1 MTALDS
7 DHCTALHHALKYD
20 TSEFTAIASSVGQHI
35 DPNVLNKSSETI
47 LIEAAKTKD
56 DKLMTIHDTFGA
68 RYDPNIQDATGNTCL
83 MYAVLNHSPDVIA
96 ALLRHPVIDL
106 TIKNGFHK
114 TIIYCVYR
122 QRKYE
127 CQLKNKDDGRICLR
141 EAGES
146 CSGDSANSG
155 ISLGKD
161 TRARDNG
168 KVLYADSCTCQTRR
182 QRMTKFLSI
191 LPYCGEQ
198 AYPSFIAALRA
209 TNKGYVADMLEAYD
223 PSSAPASDASSDS
236 SALVPVTS
244 PASEG
249 ETDDKAEFDRLFL
262 QCMHAYAKKYE

>member
-1 MTALDS
+1 MYFLKIFSSALEGRDPS
-7 DHCTALHHALKYD
+7 TIGMSTLHRQKLQGNRVFLLD
-20 TSEFTAIASSVGQHI
+20 ELQ
-35 DPNVLNKSSETI
+35 
-47 LIEAAKTKD
+47 D
-56 DKLMTIHDTFGA
+56 DFLDYIH
-68 RYDPNIQDATGNTCL
+68 QD
-83 MYAVLNHSPDVIA
+83 YVIT
-96 ALLRHPVIDL
+96 LD
-106 TIKNGFHK
+106 
-114 TIIYCVYR
+114 
-122 QRKYE
+122 
-127 CQLKNKDDGRICLR
+127 QLEEIR
-141 EAGES
+141 
-146 CSGDSANSG
+146 
-155 ISLGKD
+155 
-161 TRARDNG
+161 
-168 KVLYADSCTCQTRR
+168 TCQTRR

>member
-1 MTALDS
+1 
-7 DHCTALHHALKYD
+7 
-20 TSEFTAIASSVGQHI
+20 
-35 DPNVLNKSSETI
+35 
-47 LIEAAKTKD
+47 
-56 DKLMTIHDTFGA
+56 
-68 RYDPNIQDATGNTCL
+68 

-106 TIKNGFHK
+106 TIKNGFDK
-114 TIIYCVYR
+114 TIIYIVKENTNVSLKIRMMVEFAYEKQVNPAAGTQQTVAFHLEKIRKLVIMEKFSAQTAENLKHQLDVFSEDFSSALEGRDPSTIGMSALHR
-122 QRKYE
+122 QKLQGNRVFLLE
-127 CQLKNKDDGRICLR
+127 ELQDDFLDYMHQDYVITLDKLEEIR
-141 EAGES
+141 
-146 CSGDSANSG
+146 
-155 ISLGKD
+155 
-161 TRARDNG
+161 
-168 KVLYADSCTCQTRR
+168 TCQTRR
-182 QRMTKFLSI
+182 QRMTKILSI